1 VDQTNQTLEREAA
14 IFESPDDRLLIKR
27 ESDADPKFGR
37 LLLTMLQGPDGE
49 EHVATF
55 AKMAALN
62 EIDPRQFPETAG
74 TWPKLRAATRQL
86 VAELPKAIIKH
97 IEGMPLEERLAA
109 LQSIQNGDSFPFQK
123 VSLGD
128 LGQWDIIGS
137 IVGAVAGAA
146 TSVYNNKL
154 QTDTA
159 RQIAKMQL
167 DAQQAQINAQISM
180 ANAQQAMA
188 NANVAMLPAAVQ
200 APVQAAQQAI
210 STVANALTMDMG
222 GGVPLWMLAL
232 GVYLFFKYK

>member
-1 VDQTNQTLEREAA
+1 MDQTSQVLDREAA
-14 IFESPDDRLLIKR
+14 IFDSPDDRLLIKR
-27 ESDADPKFGR
+27 EADADPAFGR
-37 LLLTMLQGPDGE
+37 RLLTILQSPDGE
-49 EHVATF
+49 EKVATF

-74 TWPKLRAATRQL
+74 SWPKLRAATRQL
-86 VAELPKAIIKH
+86 VAELPNAIITH

-109 LQSIQNGDSFPFQK
+109 IQAIENGDSFPFAK
-123 VSLGD
+123 LSLGE

-167 DAQQAQINAQISM
+167 EAQQAQINAQISM

-188 NANVAMLPAAVQ
+188 NANVAMLPAAIQ
-200 APVQAAQQAI
+200 APVQVAQQAI
-210 STVANALTMDMG
+210 QSVASVLQSDMG